1 MDPGISPG
9 ALADGSSRPPSLAGL
24 LPTTDLPPLDKL
36 LPWALDGG
44 GRGGGDVHTDNPLVD
59 NPINGTIIPQRGSRH
74 GSGDTGHT
82 SKQSCQ
88 GDGVTGGIKEKEDL
102 GDTEEGDR
110 AQGGWAGP

>member
-1 MDPGISPG
+1 MSTLIILLLIIPST
-9 ALADGSSRPPSLAGL
+9 ALL
-24 LPTTDLPPLDKL
+24 
-36 LPWALDGG
+36 
-44 GRGGGDVHTDNPLVD
+44 
-59 NPINGTIIPQRGSRH
+59 IIPQRGSRH